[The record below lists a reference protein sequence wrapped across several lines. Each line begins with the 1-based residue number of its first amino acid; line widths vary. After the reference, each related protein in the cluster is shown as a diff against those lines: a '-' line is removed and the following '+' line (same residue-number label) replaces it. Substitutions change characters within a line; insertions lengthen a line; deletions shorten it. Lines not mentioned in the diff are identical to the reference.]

1 MSGFV
6 FHDTGFDGLALVQR
20 KPFTDTRGVFERLY
34 CFNQLSQLVGNKTIQ
49 QTNMS
54 VTRKPGV
61 VRGLHFQYPPY
72 SETKIISCIQGRV
85 WDVAVDLR
93 EGSKT
98 FLMHYAVELSDNA
111 HNTLIIPEG
120 FAHGFQALTAD
131 CKLVY
136 FHTTDFQDQEQGT
149 LNAMDPRLDI
159 EWPLKVIGRSEKDLS
174 PPPIPEGFSGL
185 AQL

>member
-93 EGSKT
+93 EGSTT
-98 FLMHYAVELSDNA
+98 FLKHYAVELSSDA

-131 CKLVY
+131 CMLVY
-136 FHTTDFQDQEQGT
+136 FTTADFQADDEGT
-149 LNAMDPRLDI
+149 LNATDARLNI
-159 EWPLKVIGRSEKDLS
+159 EWPIEVTGRSDKDLNS
-174 PPPIPEGFSGL
+174 PPILEGFNGL
-185 AQL
+185 VQ